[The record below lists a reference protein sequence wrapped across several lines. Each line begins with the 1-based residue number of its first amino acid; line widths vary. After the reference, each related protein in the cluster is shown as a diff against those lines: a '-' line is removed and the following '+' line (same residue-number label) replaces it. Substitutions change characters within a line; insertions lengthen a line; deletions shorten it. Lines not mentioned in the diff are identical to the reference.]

1 MLGCEAT
8 TAPPMR
14 SGLSITRN
22 TLGSRASH
30 TTTRL
35 RKHSASVGSIGTVR
49 TLDEDR
55 FAQRFSVRRT
65 GSHYSQANLERLRA
79 LLKEGKV
86 AKDVMESLPDLSGYI
101 FTIPADILK
110 ALKSNAKAW
119 RNFQRFSPPYIRIRV
134 AFIDGVRN
142 RPAEFKKRL
151 SHFIRMTEQNKQ
163 FGFGGI
169 DKHF

>member
-8 TAPPMR
+8 TTPPMR

-22 TLGSRASH
+22 TLGSRASR

-35 RKHSASVGSIGTVR
+35 RKHSASVGSIVPVH

-86 AKDVMESLPDLSGYI
+86 AKDVMESLPDLSGHI

-110 ALKSNAKAW
+110 SIKSNAKAW
-119 RNFQRFSPPYIRIRV
+119 RNFQRFSPAYIRIRV
-134 AFIDGVRN
+134 AFIDGARN
-142 RPAEFKKRL
+142 RPGEFKKRL
-151 SHFIRMTEQNKQ
+151 SHFVRMTEQNKQ

>member
-1 MLGCEAT
+1 
-8 TAPPMR
+8 MR

-22 TLGSRASH
+22 TLGNRASR

-35 RKHSASVGSIGTVR
+35 RRHCASVGSIVPVR

-86 AKDVMESLPDLSGYI
+86 AKDVMESLPDLSGHI
-101 FTIPADILK
+101 FIIPADILK
-110 ALKSNAKAW
+110 AIKSNAKAW

-142 RPAEFKKRL
+142 RPAEFEKRL